1 MRAYFKVFSFKEVIS
16 AFVSS
21 IFDLSICFF
30 IFQLNSTNSN
40 FFLTVIASCLTLFIS
55 HRFYFLENGKRNRFF
70 GRIFHDLM
78 IVKFS
83 SFMCIFFMKISE
95 TYYIV
100 GFVSN
105 YIILFTFIFLT
116 AELILTILNKILI
129 RISWHVW

>member
-16 AFVSS
+16 AFMSS
-21 IFDLSICFF
+21 IFGLSICFF
-30 IFQLNSTNSN
+30 FISQLNSTNSN

-116 AELILTILNKILI
+116 AELILT
-129 RISWHVW
+129 VGFE

>member
-16 AFVSS
+16 AFMSS
-21 IFDLSICFF
+21 IFGLSICFFF

-70 GRIFHDLM
+70 GRIFHDIM
-78 IVKFS
+78 IVIFS

-116 AELILTILNKILI
+116 AELILT
-129 RISWHVW
+129 VGFE

>member
-1 MRAYFKVFSFKEVIS
+1 MRAYFKVFSFKEVIL

-21 IFDLSICFF
+21 IFGLSICFFF

-116 AELILTILNKILI
+116 AELILT
-129 RISWHVW
+129 VGFE

>member
-16 AFVSS
+16 AFMSS
-21 IFDLSICFF
+21 IFGLSICFFF

-116 AELILTILNKILI
+116 AELILT
-129 RISWHVW
+129 VGFE